1 VSKITVNGNKGGKK
15 MYRELLGEMVK
26 KGVSKKVLAE
36 KIGVTEK
43 TLFNKLNGKTDFTW
57 SEVKTI
63 RKIVSPEIP
72 LEELFKSTNM
82 RC

>member
-1 VSKITVNGNKGGKK
+1 